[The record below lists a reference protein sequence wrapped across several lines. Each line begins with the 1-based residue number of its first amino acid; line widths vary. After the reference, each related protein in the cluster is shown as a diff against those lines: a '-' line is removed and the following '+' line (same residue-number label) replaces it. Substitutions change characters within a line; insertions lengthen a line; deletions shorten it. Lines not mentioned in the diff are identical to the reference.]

1 MKNSKFIKLLAL
13 LPVHKIE
20 GFVHYLQHFYPNEE
34 ISLSVMNHISDTTV
48 QFSNF
53 EGIHFPEVYLQKIYT
68 QAPDSKN
75 RLKQLQNTFSD
86 LHRWLKEYIMLE
98 RIRKNDWVNDMVWLQ
113 VLDENNWGEQYEKKA
128 NAFFESTQK
137 APPKN
142 TQNLLKYW
150 AAAYFQYNQLIKSN
164 FLANIKT
171 IDASYHALNQVGR
184 LLRVK
189 MENERTL
196 FLKLAPQQE
205 TPLQQPEDL
214 KLLTL
219 YESSLKLNTTE
230 AASDF
235 NILEE
240 NLLNFEK
247 HIELDEMHN
256 VLRFL
261 KSYAIGQVRKDNNM
275 NYYQRK
281 IHNLNKIGVQNGI
294 FKKSASI
301 APSEFLSILNVAC
314 ALKDFEW
321 AKDFVRDLTTK
332 IREPERKITS
342 QIAQIQLD
350 ISTQRFPEALDLIN
364 TVELESASNENQVF
378 VRLNKIRCMYELRY
392 EHEYIDEYIQKYKTH
407 LTLRKGTAKNK
418 SNEGALK
425 AIKIIKM
432 LIDRKKD
439 KNYIEQQIESK
450 SDLHMRS
457 WLREKVADYKK
468 C

>member
-1 MKNSKFIKLLAL
+1 MK
-13 LPVHKIE
+13 
-20 GFVHYLQHFYPNEE
+20 
-34 ISLSVMNHISDTTV
+34 TV
-48 QFSNF
+48 
-53 EGIHFPEVYLQKIYT
+53 G
-68 QAPDSKN
+68 A
-75 RLKQLQNTFSD
+75 
-86 LHRWLKEYIMLE
+86 
-98 RIRKNDWVNDMVWLQ
+98 
-113 VLDENNWGEQYEKKA
+113 NNMKKKA

-230 AASDF
+230 AEVDF

-247 HIELDEMHN
+247 HLELDEMHN

-261 KSYAIGQVRKDNNM
+261 KNYAIGQVRKGNNM
-275 NYYQRK
+275 KYYQEK
-281 IHNLNKIGVQNGI
+281 IHNLNKIGVKNGI
-294 FKKSASI
+294 FKNSTSI
-301 APSEFLSILNVAC
+301 TPTEFLGILNVAC

-321 AKDFVRDLTTK
+321 AKDFIRDLTTK

-342 QIAQIQLD
+342 QIAQIQLE
-350 ISTQRFPEALDLIN
+350 ISTQRYPEALDLIN
-364 TVELESASNENQVF
+364 NVELESASNENQVF
-378 VRLNKIRCMYELRY
+378 VRLTKIRCMYELRY
-392 EHEYIDEYIQKYKTH
+392 EHEYIDEYIQKYKIH
-407 LTLRKGTAKNK
+407 LTLRKGTPKNK